1 LIYLT
6 AISKVLPVLFLIIL
20 GAFFRRSGF
29 LPGAAIAGM
38 KKLVVNVTLP
48 ASLFLAFAGV
58 TLEGRHLVLVA
69 CMFAAC
75 VVALL
80 LARAFWPQL
89 GFHSAYTPALMTG
102 FEAGMMGYA
111 IFGAVYGTA
120 NIFKFAVVDLGQV
133 LFVFFI
139 LVPWISQLATGRMS
153 VRNTAVGF
161 LKTPVIVGIFLGIVA
176 NQLGLVGP
184 LRAFPP
190 TDAVFRAIEL
200 VGAITTPLIC
210 MVIGYEVQLKRG
222 ALTLPARASII
233 RLLFWVPVGVLLVVF
248 VVNTLLGGDRLFA
261 AAVMT
266 MVVLPAPFVAPLFMG
281 AAPADERTFVV
292 NTLSLMTLVTLAA
305 FTVVTILIP
314 A

>member
-6 AISKVLPVLFLIIL
+6 AISKVLPVLLLIIL
-20 GAFFRRSGF
+20 GAFFRKTGF
-29 LPGAAIAGM
+29 LPEAAIAGM

-58 TLEGRHLVLVA
+58 ALEGRHLVFVA

-80 LARAFWPQL
+80 LARAFWPNL
-89 GFHSAYTPALMTG
+89 GFRSPYTPALLTG

-111 IFGAVYGTA
+111 IYGAVYGTA

-133 LFVFFI
+133 LFVFFV
-139 LVPWISQLATGRMS
+139 LVPWITQLATGRMS
-153 VRNTAVGF
+153 VRDTAVGF
-161 LKTPVIVGIFLGIVA
+161 LKTPVIAGIFLGIVV
-176 NQLGLVGP
+176 NQLGVVAP

-190 TDAVFRAIEL
+190 TDAVFRTIEL

-210 MVIGYEVQLKRG
+210 LVIGYEVRLSRG
-222 ALTLPARASII
+222 GLALPARASIV
-233 RLLFWVPVGVLLVVF
+233 RLLFWVPVGVLMVVL

-266 MVVLPAPFVAPLFMG
+266 MVILPATFVAPLFMG
-281 AAPADERTFVV
+281 AAPVEERTFVV

-305 FTVVTILIP
+305 FTVLTVLIP